1 LKNPGPAGRVADGT
15 LSPDLDNQVPGRRP
29 ARKSIPDN
37 PMDFDLADGVRVLE
51 RIPATLRALLAGLP
65 PAWTDATE
73 SPGTWSPYVVVGHL
87 VHCERADWIP
97 RARIILAQGP
107 DRRFT
112 PLDREAQF
120 RESQGKRLP
129 ELFDEFARLRGENVK
144 TLEEW
149 VLTDYDLGLEGEHP
163 EFGPVTLRQLLATWV
178 AHDLAHLNQ
187 ISRVMAK
194 RYKEAVGPWRR
205 YLGVMER

>member
-1 LKNPGPAGRVADGT
+1 
-15 LSPDLDNQVPGRRP
+15 
-29 ARKSIPDN
+29 
-37 PMDFDLADGVRVLE
+37 MDFDLAQGVVVLE
-51 RIPATLRALLAGLP
+51 RTPATLLALLAGVP

-73 SPGTWSPYVVVGHL
+73 GLDTWSPYIVVGHL
-87 VHCERADWIP
+87 IHGERADWIP

-112 PLDREAQF
+112 PVDREAQF
-120 RESQGKRLP
+120 RESQGIPLS
-129 ELFDEFARLRGENVK
+129 ELLAEFARLRAENLA
-144 TLEEW
+144 TLDEW
-149 VLTDYDLGLEGEHP
+149 ALTDHDLALEGEHP

-178 AHDLAHLNQ
+178 AHDLTHLGQ

-194 RYKEAVGPWRR
+194 QYRNAVGPWRK